1 MYYSAQ
7 GSTSASI
14 CNRWRQDA
22 HMCVYGGSWRH
33 WLMFLV
39 SPSNTVIPLY
49 GETITKKSSISHCFS
64 PPAYF
69 VFFYYFSPTG
79 FHSTLKSFIQFH
91 FQWYAKYDTIFAPSC
106 FHKNFFLWK
115 DTLPPSPFF
124 RVSFLVDANYWG
136 GAAKLEW
143 PLNKLPEHHKSFQI
157 LSEK

>member
-1 MYYSAQ
+1 MYFSAQ

-14 CNRWRQDA
+14 CNRSRQGA

-39 SPSNTVIPLY
+39 SQSNTVIPLY

-69 VFFYYFSPTG
+69 VFFYYFSPTR

-91 FQWYAKYDTIFAPSC
+91 FQQLQNMTRYLLLHVFRRTSSFGRILS
-106 FHKNFFLWK
+106 
-115 DTLPPSPFF
+115 PPSPFF